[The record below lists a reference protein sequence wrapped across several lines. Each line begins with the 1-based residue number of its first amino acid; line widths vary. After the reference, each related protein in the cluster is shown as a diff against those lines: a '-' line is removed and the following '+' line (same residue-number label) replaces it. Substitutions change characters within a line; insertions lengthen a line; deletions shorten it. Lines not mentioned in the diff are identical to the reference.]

1 MEYIQELT
9 SLGLKDKA
17 AAVYLAS
24 LEIGPS
30 PVQPI
35 AKKAKVVRATTYVVL
50 EELMQMGLITKYK
63 EGKKTLFSA
72 EAPHQLLRLL
82 ERQQEEIQEKKREVE
97 SILPELQILTKAAA
111 GKPSV
116 RYFEGKEGLRA
127 ILQEVLMYARSGE
140 TVYNF
145 TPADHM
151 QGVFPKEEDTYY
163 TQRIAKGIIAKTL
176 FTTRLD
182 RVKKEWLSRK
192 TQQLTESRFVPPER
206 FPVSAGMTMY
216 RDRIAIGSFT
226 GKLFGVIIESQQ
238 MVDMMKVLFDLAW
251 DSAEK
256 H

>member
-9 SLGLKDKA
+9 SLGLKDKE

-24 LEIGPS
+24 LSLGPS

-50 EELMQMGLITKYK
+50 EELMQMGLVTKYK

-72 EAPHQLLRLL
+72 EPPHQLLRLL
-82 ERQQEEIQEKKREVE
+82 ERQQEQIQEKKRDVE

-127 ILQEVLMYARSGE
+127 IRQEVLMYARPGD
-140 TVYNF
+140 VIYNF
-145 TPADHM
+145 TPVDHM
-151 QGVFPKEEDTYY
+151 HGVFPREEATYY
-163 TQRIAKGIIAKTL
+163 SQRIAKGVTAKTL
-176 FTTRLD
+176 FTTRRD
-182 RVKKEWLSRK
+182 RVKQEWLSR
-192 TQQLTESRFVPPER
+192 QSRQLTESRFVPPER
-206 FPVSAGMTMY
+206 FPVSAGMTIY
-216 RDRIAIGSFT
+216 RDRIATGSYS

-238 MVDMMKVLFDLAW
+238 MVDMMRVLFDLAW